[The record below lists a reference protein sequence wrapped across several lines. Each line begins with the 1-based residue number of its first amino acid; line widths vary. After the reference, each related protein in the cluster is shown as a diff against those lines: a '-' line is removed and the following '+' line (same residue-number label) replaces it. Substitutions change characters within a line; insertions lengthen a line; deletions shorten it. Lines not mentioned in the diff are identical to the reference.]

1 MEENAIVTEQSTTSA
16 PETESAAAA
25 EETTAVPAEETVTE
39 DAAPADESTTSP
51 AEDAPAETQEAEA
64 PAFVLP
70 VKVNHEEREL
80 TLEEATRYAQLGIAQ
95 EPVIARMK
103 RIATDCGKTLPDMIA
118 DMEKSLRDNLY
129 GSLLEQAGG
138 NEEIAKRL
146 LEVETK
152 ERDAAFASAM
162 QAEEKAAA
170 DEKEQSRERL
180 AGELRELMEE
190 CPEITGAKDVPKT
203 VFTDAAK
210 SGRSLTDAYLR
221 YRHSEQKRVEAAK
234 RAQQSAAAASV
245 GSRQDSAPANDPD
258 PILAALTGGLRSAI
272 GR

>member
-25 EETTAVPAEETVTE
+25 EETTAAPTEETVTE

-103 RIATDCGKTLPDMIA
+103 RIATDCGK
-118 DMEKSLRDNLY
+118 SLFFL
-129 GSLLEQAGG
+129 G
-138 NEEIAKRL
+138 
-146 LEVETK
+146 
-152 ERDAAFASAM
+152 F
-162 QAEEKAAA
+162 
-170 DEKEQSRERL
+170 
-180 AGELRELMEE
+180 
-190 CPEITGAKDVPKT
+190 
-203 VFTDAAK
+203 
-210 SGRSLTDAYLR
+210 GRSLVKTCLANSYGNSTRRNEDNLFSAVLQIGK
-221 YRHSEQKRVEAAK
+221 HLAK
-234 RAQQSAAAASV
+234 LFNSSV
-245 GSRQDSAPANDPD
+245 IYFSVFISQR
-258 PILAALTGGLRSAI
+258 
-272 GR
+272 